1 VTWTYNPASIATSGL
16 TQVRR
21 LIGDVITTDQQIADE
36 EINFAL
42 TQRSSIYGTAADCCR
57 YIAAQY
63 SRKADVI
70 VQSPQGGALKT
81 NYSQQAK
88 SYLAM
93 AAQFENISVSRGG
106 ALPYA
111 GGISVTDKQNAEA
124 DTDRVAPQYNIGMED
139 NWLPEGIVGNELPSD
154 APSGGRGGSDE

>member
-1 VTWTYNPASIATSGL
+1 MTWTYSVSDILTSGKD
-16 TQVRR
+16 QVRR
-21 LIGDVITTDQQIADE
+21 LIGDVIATDQQIADE
-36 EINFAL
+36 EIAFSL
-42 TQRSSIYGTAADCCR
+42 TQRSSIYGAAADACR

-63 SRKADVI
+63 SRKADVV
-70 VQSPQGGALKT
+70 VQSPGGGALKT
-81 NYSQQAK
+81 NYSQQSK

-93 AAQFENISVSRGG
+93 AAQFENASIGRGG

-124 DTDRVAPQYNIGMED
+124 DTDRVAPQYNIGLDD

-154 APSGGRGGSDE
+154 APAGGRGGNN

>member
-1 VTWTYNPASIATSGL
+1 VTWTYNLAALPTSPL
-16 TQVRR
+16 YQVRR

-36 EINFAL
+36 EITFAL

-70 VQSPQGGALKT
+70 SQSPGGGALKT

-93 AAQFENISVSRGG
+93 AAQFENNALGRGG

-111 GGISVTDKQNAEA
+111 GGISVTDKQMNEA
-124 DTDRVAPQYNIGMED
+124 NTDRVAPQFNIGLDD
-139 NWLPEGIVGNELPSD
+139 NYLPEGVVGNEVASD
-154 APSGGRGGSDE
+154 APSGGPGGNDD